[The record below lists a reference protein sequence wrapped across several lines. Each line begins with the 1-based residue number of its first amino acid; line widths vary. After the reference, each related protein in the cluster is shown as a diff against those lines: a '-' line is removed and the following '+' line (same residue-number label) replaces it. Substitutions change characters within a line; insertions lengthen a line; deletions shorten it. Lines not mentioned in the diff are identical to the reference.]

1 MNYAR
6 ISDRSFVRKKDLSV
20 KKSLSKETKSRRAFI
35 RSHKFSINVNPST
48 DEAQI
53 KITKE

>member
-1 MNYAR
+1 MLVFR
-6 ISDRSFVRKKDLSV
+6 IVRLLQKKDLSV
-20 KKSLSKETKSRRAFI
+20 RKSLSKETKSRRAFI
-35 RSHKFSINVNPST
+35 RSHKFSVNINPST